1 MLAGQNKAMGCVG
14 GSHWRGRRG
23 MGWTVCV
30 WGPLGSQISVQ
41 DTKPSEEWVQDP
53 AERGDEAWVAGD

>member
-1 MLAGQNKAMGCVG
+1 
-14 GSHWRGRRG
+14 

-30 WGPLGSQISVQ
+30 CVCGPLGSQISVQ